1 MEINWGINNNTKR
14 KNPDESDK
22 KIKKHKKEIEN
33 KTFSADCDN
42 SDDESVSNSS
52 STIFSHDNHVYFYTH
67 VDNNSMLSLQKEVR
81 NTIKRL
87 LDKQRTA
94 ESVGLV
100 VTMPSIK
107 LHINSPGGGI
117 FACFSFIDFMTQMKK
132 KNNWL
137 KFTSIVEGRA
147 ASAGTLISVV
157 CDRREITEYGFM
169 LIHQLSS
176 ATWGKYYDIKDDV
189 ENLDSLMDKI
199 RTIYRTHTNVPFNEL
214 EEILKHDLY
223 WDSKKCLEYGLV
235 DVIIE

>member
-1 MEINWGINNNTKR
+1 
-14 KNPDESDK
+14 
-22 KIKKHKKEIEN
+22 
-33 KTFSADCDN
+33 
-42 SDDESVSNSS
+42 
-52 STIFSHDNHVYFYTH
+52 
-67 VDNNSMLSLQKEVR
+67 
-81 NTIKRL
+81 
-87 LDKQRTA
+87 
-94 ESVGLV
+94 
-100 VTMPSIK
+100 MPPIK

-132 KNNWL
+132 KYNWL

-147 ASAGTLISVV
+147 ASAGTLMSVV

-235 DVIIE
+235 DAIIE